1 MDVMREGRKWSEPCG
16 SVQGGPG
23 PVSMCV
29 QGKQVTL
36 TPKHIHSTTT
46 QSRAHT
52 LAPPPSSSH
61 TAPHTYTLPTQ

>member
-1 MDVMREGRKWSEPCG
+1 MGIEAEGTEELSPKEKGMDVMREGRKWSEPCG

-36 TPKHIHSTTT
+36 TPKHI
-46 QSRAHT
+46 
-52 LAPPPSSSH
+52 
-61 TAPHTYTLPTQ
+61 